1 MPPTDAPEI
10 IIGGNS
16 KNDFGADDFWQVLR
30 YNAGTGNY
38 DQLFASPIYQP
49 RNGDPFVIISRIG
62 LAHVTNAL
70 DWQIVVMLEDG
81 RIYLYDLAT
90 KGLVG
95 YFDTGPFS
103 FYSGLKGL
111 SLTDLNGDGLA
122 EVIVTTEEDLYV
134 YNGSGQ
140 LLWQAMGAGG
150 YDVVAGRMDN
160 GASLKIA
167 TTSGKVIDAATHGV
181 VWDYQ
186 NGFGGILR
194 LAPFP
199 GENYQQLISATGEA
213 VGLCRTN
220 TQIANPKQYHVR

>member
-1 MPPTDAPEI
+1 MPPPRPTPPPPPVGPRPFWQYAIFGSGIGASNIVIGPMPPTDAPEI

-49 RNGDPFVIISRIG
+49 RNGDPFAIISRIG

-150 YDVVAGRMDN
+150 YDVVAGEWIT
-160 GASLKIA
+160 G
-167 TTSGKVIDAATHGV
+167 
-181 VWDYQ
+181 
-186 NGFGGILR
+186 LR
-194 LAPFP
+194 LRLRQPAAKSLTLPHMVWF
-199 GENYQQLISATGEA
+199 GITRTDSEA
-213 VGLCRTN
+213 
-220 TQIANPKQYHVR
+220 Y